1 MQDLGWKNYKKRK
14 NQHKSLGEDGLG
26 ELQREGSHGTE
37 CGDMGR
43 MPSEDE
49 DSRAREEESPRGP
62 GSDLKPE
69 ACFPVHRQSLLHLLP
84 CSC

>member
-1 MQDLGWKNYKKRK
+1 
-14 NQHKSLGEDGLG
+14 
-26 ELQREGSHGTE
+26 
-37 CGDMGR
+37 MGR